1 MRLPRVRITVEWVE
15 VPLQL
20 SVRRMM
26 VVVAVLAVTLGA
38 LAIRSRRD
46 RYLAL
51 MRNHDRSAQA
61 ATAMQDLL
69 AKAAEFDD
77 LHSREAPGR
86 LAYEFSDDAI
96 LSRSMVGYWSRK
108 ATYHE
113 QLRRK
118 YEEAASRPWLLVS
131 PDPDPPV
138 NPLRP

>member
-1 MRLPRVRITVEWVE
+1 MRLPRVRLTVEWVE

-26 VVVAVLAVTLGA
+26 VVVAVLTMTLGA
-38 LAIRSRRD
+38 LAIRARRD
-46 RYLAL
+46 RYLDL

-69 AKAAEFDD
+69 AKAAELDD
-77 LHSREAPGR
+77 RHSRDAPGR

-113 QLRRK
+113 RLRRK
-118 YEEAASRPWLLVS
+118 YEAAASRPWLLVS